1 VGTSAIAVLGWTAT
15 DEKEHPTMR
24 VLAYL
29 DPGSGS
35 MILQTILGGFAAA
48 IVAIKMFGKRVFST
62 LMFWKRDDDEQAE
75 KAETGAPATTASSA
89 RETEKEP
96 V

>member
-1 VGTSAIAVLGWTAT
+1 MSVFG
-15 DEKEHPTMR
+15 
-24 VLAYL
+24 YL

-35 MILQTILGGFAAA
+35 VLLQALLGGIAGAV
-48 IVAIKMFGKRVFST
+48 VAVKMFGKRVFRT
-62 LMFWKRDDDEQAE
+62 LMFWKKDEEPAEAPEAATQA
-75 KAETGAPATTASSA
+75 AQ

>member
-1 VGTSAIAVLGWTAT
+1 
-15 DEKEHPTMR
+15 MR
-24 VLAYL
+24 VFAYL

-35 MILQTILGGFAAA
+35 MILQTILGGFAAV
-48 IVAIKMFGKRVFST
+48 IVSVKMFGKRVFRT
-62 LMFWKRDDDEQAE
+62 LTFWRDHDEDE
-75 KAETGAPATTASSA
+75 SNTATTSASTTK

>member
-1 VGTSAIAVLGWTAT
+1 
-15 DEKEHPTMR
+15 MN

-35 MILQTILGGFAAA
+35 MLLQMLLGG
-48 IVAIKMFGKRVFST
+48 VAGIAVSIKMFGKRIFRT
-62 LMFWKRDDDEQAE
+62 LAFWKRHDEDEPAPP
-75 KAETGAPATTASSA
+75 APASQKETAPA
-89 RETEKEP
+89 PQPETEKEP

>member
-1 VGTSAIAVLGWTAT
+1 
-15 DEKEHPTMR
+15 MR
-24 VLAYL
+24 VFAYL

-35 MILQTILGGFAAA
+35 MLLQALLGGTAA
-48 IVAIKMFGKRVFST
+48 VMVSIKMFGKRVFRT
-62 LMFWKRDDDEQAE
+62 LMFWKRHDDEEPE
-75 KAETGAPATTASSA
+75 KAESGAPAATASSA

>member
-1 VGTSAIAVLGWTAT
+1 
-15 DEKEHPTMR
+15 MR
-24 VLAYL
+24 VFAYL

-35 MILQTILGGFAAA
+35 VMLQALLGG
-48 IVAIKMFGKRVFST
+48 VATVLVSIKMFGKRVFRT
-62 LMFWKRDDDEQAE
+62 LTFWKRHDDEETEPAA
-75 KAETGAPATTASSA
+75 KASTTAQ

>member
-1 VGTSAIAVLGWTAT
+1 
-15 DEKEHPTMR
+15 MR
-24 VLAYL
+24 VFAYL

-35 MILQTILGGFAAA
+35 VLLQALLGGFAA
-48 IVAIKMFGKRVFST
+48 VMVSIKMFGKRVFRT
-62 LMFWKRDDDEQAE
+62 LVFWKSHDDEPEQAE
-75 KAETGAPATTASSA
+75 THKPAGGYSAAPQ

>member
-1 VGTSAIAVLGWTAT
+1 
-15 DEKEHPTMR
+15 MR

-35 MILQTILGGFAAA
+35 MILQTILGGFAA
-48 IVAIKMFGKRVFST
+48 VLVSIKMFGKR
-62 LMFWKRDDDEQAE
+62 MFRVLTFWRKHDEEPSQAA
-75 KAETGAPATTASSA
+75 AEASAPQ
-89 RETEKEP
+89 RETEREP

>member
-1 VGTSAIAVLGWTAT
+1 
-15 DEKEHPTMR
+15 MR

-35 MILQTILGGFAAA
+35 VMLQAQLGGVATIL
-48 IVAIKMFGKRVFST
+48 VSIKMFGKRVYRVLF
-62 LMFWKRDDDEQAE
+62 FWKRHDDEDSE
-75 KAETGAPATTASSA
+75 PAASTTTAA
-89 RETEKEP
+89 EHETEKEP

>member
-1 VGTSAIAVLGWTAT
+1 
-15 DEKEHPTMR
+15 MR

-35 MILQTILGGFAAA
+35 MILQTLLGGFAA
-48 IVAIKMFGKRVFST
+48 ILVSIKMFGKRVFRT
-62 LMFWKRDDDEQAE
+62 LMFWKKDDDDEQDS
-75 KAETGAPATTASSA
+75 KPVETTSTATQH
-89 RETEKEP
+89 ETEKEP

>member
-1 VGTSAIAVLGWTAT
+1 
-15 DEKEHPTMR
+15 MR

-35 MILQTILGGFAAA
+35 VMLQALLGG
-48 IVAIKMFGKRVFST
+48 VATVLVSIKMFGKRVYRT
-62 LMFWKRDDDEQAE
+62 LFFWRRHDDEE
-75 KAETGAPATTASSA
+75 SEPAASTTTAA
-89 RETEKEP
+89 EHETEKEP

>member
-1 VGTSAIAVLGWTAT
+1 
-15 DEKEHPTMR
+15 MR

-35 MILQTILGGFAAA
+35 VMLQALLGG
-48 IVAIKMFGKRVFST
+48 VATVLVSVKMFGKRIYRT
-62 LMFWKRDDDEQAE
+62 LFFWRRHDDEDSE
-75 KAETGAPATTASSA
+75 PAASTTTAA
-89 RETEKEP
+89 EHETEKEP

>member
-1 VGTSAIAVLGWTAT
+1 
-15 DEKEHPTMR
+15 MR
-24 VLAYL
+24 VFAYL

-35 MILQTILGGFAAA
+35 VMLQALLGG
-48 IVAIKMFGKRVFST
+48 VATVLVSIKMFGRRVFRT
-62 LMFWKRDDDEQAE
+62 LMFWKKFDDE
-75 KAETGAPATTASSA
+75 ETKPSSESSTTATTQ

>member
-1 VGTSAIAVLGWTAT
+1 
-15 DEKEHPTMR
+15 MR
-24 VLAYL
+24 VFAYL

-35 MILQTILGGFAAA
+35 VLLQTLLGGFAA
-48 IVAIKMFGKRVFST
+48 VLVSIKMFGKRVFRT
-62 LMFWKRDDDEQAE
+62 LFFWRSHDDEPEQAE
-75 KAETGAPATTASSA
+75 TDKPAGGNSASA

>member
-1 VGTSAIAVLGWTAT
+1 
-15 DEKEHPTMR
+15 MR

-35 MILQTILGGFAAA
+35 VMLQALLGG
-48 IVAIKMFGKRVFST
+48 VATVLVSVKMFGKRIFRT
-62 LMFWKRDDDEQAE
+62 LMFWKRDDDEE
-75 KAETGAPATTASSA
+75 STPAATPTTTQ

>member
-1 VGTSAIAVLGWTAT
+1 
-15 DEKEHPTMR
+15 MR
-24 VLAYL
+24 VFAYL

-35 MILQTILGGFAAA
+35 MILQTILGGFAAV
-48 IVAIKMFGKRVFST
+48 IVSVKMFGKRVFRT
-62 LMFWKRDDDEQAE
+62 LTFWRDHDEDE
-75 KAETGAPATTASSA
+75 SPTATTSTDSTQQ